1 MEKKGEGRAERGGI
15 HTGVHRFMALTS
27 ASFSTHC
34 SEPVCHAPLHHHLP
48 AFAISLLVSSEKG
61 RESLGGGTGKK
72 TDSFSL
78 DVLQWEACRDTFKDE
93 VGVNVVGRMTEPL

>member
-1 MEKKGEGRAERGGI
+1 MEKKGALCEGRAERGGI

-61 RESLGGGTGKK
+61 RENLGGDTGKK
-72 TDSFSL
+72 LIPFP
-78 DVLQWEACRDTFKDE
+78 WTFCSARHA
-93 VGVNVVGRMTEPL
+93 GTHLRMKRGLM